1 MIPMLRHTTSFE
13 DLGMENHGRSLI
25 KKFAEVFE
33 AKKEERSCKESK
45 ICKTTIEEGM
55 LMSQMDYN
63 IFETSEKNM
72 LLSYFKTSSEANS
85 ILSFLINSVPQ
96 KFVPLAIKLFAIMI
110 QQYKNEKVHV
120 LPET

>member
-1 MIPMLRHTTSFE
+1 
-13 DLGMENHGRSLI
+13 
-25 KKFAEVFE
+25 
-33 AKKEERSCKESK
+33 
-45 ICKTTIEEGM
+45 
-55 LMSQMDYN
+55 MSQMDYN

-85 ILSFLINSVPQ
+85 ILSFLVNSVPQ